1 VRSHFFSS
9 FYKQDQPE
17 DRQPPAPTTVTIPSS
32 KSLADTTIAE
42 ASAGAGLLASLPIMA
57 SPTVAS
63 LLILCRLLVMP
74 SILAFSTITTAS
86 SRCDVPTPIAMMT
99 RGELDDKDPLL
110 TTIPIDQC
118 RNVELPSI
126 FAYPHFYEPHPIA
139 KYACDQVRA
148 QIETLATYEWSQ
160 HHFFGQS
167 DVEGNAVGKMFGVLV
182 VHTDKGLGYLKA
194 YSGTITGVTHSEQY
208 GFCPSLFNRF
218 ETCRRSGFSYLS
230 EEEELNKMNQRI
242 AELDRDPK
250 RKELQMALNAVKE
263 TVTNALTFAKTQQK
277 EQKKKRQLLRE
288 QMREELSPEDF
299 AIFEAELAQE
309 SAYYQRQLKQVKAA
323 NEEELENAQASLD
336 EFELELQELK
346 LRRREKSNSLQNQL
360 FQQYQFLNINGQR
373 KSLLPIFAD
382 TPLQRPPSGAGDCA
396 APKLLQQA
404 FISGYKP
411 IALAEFWWGDSPLLE
426 MRKHNFYYPAC
437 RGKCEPILRH
447 MLQGMNV
454 EDNPLDHIGEEV
466 ERNKLDIVFEDE
478 FIMVVNKPN
487 EMLSTPGR
495 HQEHSVYTIIKEGY
509 PAATGPLLV
518 HRLDMSTSGI
528 LLIAK
533 DKYSHQILQEQFINR
548 TVKKRYTAL
557 LEGLFDNRETKG
569 VIDLPL
575 ALDYFNR
582 PMQKVDFS
590 EGKAAQT
597 LYEVVETDSENK
609 RTRIHFY
616 PQTGRTHQLRVH
628 AAHEQGLNLP
638 IVGDDIYGQRD
649 ERLHLHADF
658 IEFVHPATKETMKF
672 SVKAPF

>member
-1 VRSHFFSS
+1 MS
-9 FYKQDQPE
+9 
-17 DRQPPAPTTVTIPSS
+17 
-32 KSLADTTIAE
+32 
-42 ASAGAGLLASLPIMA
+42 
-57 SPTVAS
+57 
-63 LLILCRLLVMP
+63 
-74 SILAFSTITTAS
+74 
-86 SRCDVPTPIAMMT
+86 
-99 RGELDDKDPLL
+99 GELDDKDPLL
-110 TTIPIDQC
+110 TTIPVDRYQ
-118 RNVELPSI
+118 NVELPSI

-139 KYACDQVRA
+139 KYACDQVRE

-160 HHFFGQS
+160 HNFLSQS
-167 DVEGNAVGKMFGVLV
+167 DDEGNAVGKMFGVLV
-182 VHTDKGLGYLKA
+182 VRTDKGLGYLKA
-194 YSGTITGVTHSEQY
+194 YSGTIAGVTHSEHY
-208 GFCPSLFNRF
+208 GFCPSLYNRF
-218 ETCRRSGFSYLS
+218 ETCERTGFSYLS
-230 EEEELNKMNQRI
+230 EEAELNKMNKRI
-242 AELDRDPK
+242 AELESDPK
-250 RKELQMALNAVKE
+250 RKELQMALDSVKE
-263 TVTNALTFAKTQQK
+263 RVTISLTSAKTQQK
-277 EQKKKRQLLRE
+277 EQKKKRQVLRE
-288 QMREELSPEDF
+288 QMREELSPADF
-299 AIFEAELAQE
+299 VIFEADLARE

-323 NEEELENAQASLD
+323 NAEELENAQASLD
-336 EFELELQELK
+336 EYELELQELK

-411 IALAEFWWGDSPLLE
+411 IALAEFWWGESPLLE
-426 MRKHNFYYPAC
+426 IRKHNFYYPAC

-447 MLQGMNV
+447 MLQGTNV

-466 ERNKLDIVFEDE
+466 ERNKSSLDFVFEDE

-495 HQEHSVYTIIKEGY
+495 QQEHSVYTIIKESY

-533 DKYSHQILQEQFINR
+533 DKDSHQILQEQFINR

-557 LEGLFDNRETKG
+557 LEGLFDNRESKG

-582 PMQKVDFS
+582 PMQKVDFR

-597 LYEVVETDSENK
+597 FYEVVETDSEKK
-609 RTRIHFY
+609 RTRVHFY
-616 PQTGRTHQLRVH
+616 PKTGRTHQLRVH
-628 AAHEQGLNLP
+628 AAHEKGLNLP

-658 IEFVHPATKETMKF
+658 IEFVHPVTNKSMTF

>member
-1 VRSHFFSS
+1 
-9 FYKQDQPE
+9 
-17 DRQPPAPTTVTIPSS
+17 
-32 KSLADTTIAE
+32 
-42 ASAGAGLLASLPIMA
+42 
-57 SPTVAS
+57 
-63 LLILCRLLVMP
+63 
-74 SILAFSTITTAS
+74 
-86 SRCDVPTPIAMMT
+86 
-99 RGELDDKDPLL
+99 
-110 TTIPIDQC
+110 
-118 RNVELPSI
+118 
-126 FAYPHFYEPHPIA
+126 
-139 KYACDQVRA
+139 
-148 QIETLATYEWSQ
+148 
-160 HHFFGQS
+160 
-167 DVEGNAVGKMFGVLV
+167 
-182 VHTDKGLGYLKA
+182 
-194 YSGTITGVTHSEQY
+194 
-208 GFCPSLFNRF
+208 
-218 ETCRRSGFSYLS
+218 
-230 EEEELNKMNQRI
+230 
-242 AELDRDPK
+242 
-250 RKELQMALNAVKE
+250 
-263 TVTNALTFAKTQQK
+263 
-277 EQKKKRQLLRE
+277 
-288 QMREELSPEDF
+288 
-299 AIFEAELAQE
+299 
-309 SAYYQRQLKQVKAA
+309 
-323 NEEELENAQASLD
+323 
-336 EFELELQELK
+336 
-346 LRRREKSNSLQNQL
+346 
-360 FQQYQFLNINGQR
+360 LNINGQR

-658 IEFVHPATKETMKF
+658 IEFVHPATKETMTF